1 MARPIH
7 HVDLTVSDMNRSRTF
22 YEPVMRYL
30 GYELTRETA
39 REVVF
44 SQADRCANPSV
55 RLNAAKPGSRGKRHD
70 RYAPGLHHLA
80 FEAESREDV
89 DGLHLLLRE
98 LNVEILDPP
107 GVYSQVY
114 SPPGDYALFFADPDG
129 LKLEL
134 AYTPSPFPTRST
146 TAVPPVKDVVLRKID
161 CVMVKVEDLDA
172 ARQFYERVLSLT
184 HLWSNAHSIALGMR
198 DCDAEIVLHDDPQI
212 PRECS
217 VHYLVGDVRAA
228 AAKLSSAGCSVMVAP
243 FEVPIGMCAVLRDP
257 FENLLSLIDM
267 SKGPVHNGVQEQR

>member
-30 GYELTRETA
+30 GYELTGETSREM
-39 REVVF
+39 VF
-44 SQADRCANPSV
+44 SQADRCANTSV

-89 DGLHLLLRE
+89 DGLHVLLRE

-107 GVYSQVY
+107 AVYY
-114 SPPGDYALFFADPDG
+114 PPGDYALFFADPDG

-134 AYTPSPFPTRST
+134 AYTPGPLPIRET
-146 TAVPPVKDVVLRKID
+146 TTLTPIEDVVLRKID
-161 CVMVKVEDLDA
+161 CVMVKVENLDA
-172 ARQFYERVLSLT
+172 ARQFYERVLGLT

-217 VHYLVGDVRAA
+217 VHYLVSDVRAA

-243 FEVPIGMCAVLRDP
+243 FEVQIGMCAVLRDP
-257 FENLLSLIDM
+257 FENLLNLIDM
-267 SKGPVHNGVQEQR
+267 SKEDRSNMGS